1 MLTRAQYVEKI
12 LLGLSFTIRMLILVE
27 AVTAA
32 WNKDL
37 LLVFLSLGVLI
48 LTFTPSFIA
57 KNLKINLPV
66 EFEFLVFLFISGS
79 MFFGEIFK
87 FYHVFWWWDLFLHA
101 LSAILLGFGGFLSVY
116 IMYTEKRI
124 RTSPR
129 FIALFAFCFAVAIGA
144 MWEIIEFSIDISI
157 GWNMQKSGLIDT
169 MTDLI
174 VDAAGALLV
183 SVGGYFYLKRKEP
196 TGFFKK
202 ILKRFIKKNPH
213 LFRRRIKKR

>member
-1 MLTRAQYVEKI
+1 MLTREQYVEKI
-12 LLGLSFTIRMLILVE
+12 LLGISFTIRALILIE
-27 AVTAA
+27 TVTAA

-57 KNLKINLPV
+57 KNLKINLPI
-66 EFEFLVFLFISGS
+66 EFEFLVFIFISGS

-129 FIALFAFCFAVAIGA
+129 FIIIFAFCFALAIGA
-144 MWEIIEFSIDISI
+144 LWEITEFSIDQIL

-183 SVGGYFYLKRKEP
+183 SIGGYFYLKRKEP
-196 TGFFKK
+196 TGIFEKF
-202 ILKRFIKKNPH
+202 LKRFIEKNPR
-213 LFRRRIKKR
+213 LFRKKLRK